1 MPSRAPMIARPCCE
15 TAYIVHALATV
26 ETVATEQADTQL
38 IWHKL
43 QTVLHKSF

>member
-1 MPSRAPMIARPCCE
+1 MIARPYCE
-15 TAYIVHALATV
+15 MTYIFHALATV

-43 QTVLHKSF
+43 QAVLHKSC